1 MSHKINWQAE
11 QAVSL
16 ERIADAVEILV
27 LNQKPN
33 SRQVKD
39 LQSNLLMLKYSTVH
53 GVKSKT
59 DISDYIDLGK
69 YEVEE

>member
-1 MSHKINWQAE
+1 MSPKINWQAE
-11 QAVSL
+11 QAFSL
-16 ERIADAVEILV
+16 ERLADAVEILV

-39 LQSNLLMLKYSTVH
+39 LQSHLLMSKYSTVH
-53 GVKSKT
+53 SVKSKT

>member
-27 LNQKPN
+27 LNQN
-33 SRQVKD
+33 QFMN
-39 LQSNLLMLKYSTVH
+39 LQKNTIQMLVRF
-53 GVKSKT
+53 
-59 DISDYIDLGK
+59 L
-69 YEVEE
+69 